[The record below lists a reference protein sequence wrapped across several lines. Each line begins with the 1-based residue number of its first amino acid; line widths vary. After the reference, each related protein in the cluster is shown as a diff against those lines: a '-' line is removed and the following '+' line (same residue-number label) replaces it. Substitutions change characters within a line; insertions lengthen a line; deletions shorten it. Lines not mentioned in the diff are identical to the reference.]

1 MPNLELNQI
10 LMLSDLFPDPKS
22 GESITFD
29 FSKAKKFD
37 PLPMLMT
44 GSMIRRYRGKYPLTS
59 FHITGLDGTGKCY
72 AGTMGYFKYISEKID
87 YGKAPGE
94 ARGSTSYIPITSIS
108 LSGLQDDAI
117 KNGSS
122 LAIGDLIEKKASQLA
137 SVIDRGNTELHKL
150 LTYLIR
156 EMLRNTPEH
165 AHVFEMWICGQ
176 YWPSYKLAEIAIIDE
191 GIGIF
196 RSLSSNHAH
205 SAYIKT
211 NLDALTWSLK
221 AGISDAF
228 QPGHSQGTYFPD
240 VWSNS
245 GFVLYMVQNIC
256 RKLNGSFCLISG
268 EDAIL
273 IDNHGVNQKKAKFDG
288 TAIRIRVPI
297 NRIVN
302 AQIIINEIAGQGEE
316 EAATILNAFNKAS
329 IPSKGLIVH

>member
-1 MPNLELNQI
+1 
-10 LMLSDLFPDPKS
+10 
-22 GESITFD
+22 
-29 FSKAKKFD
+29 
-37 PLPMLMT
+37 MLMT

-211 NLDALTWSLK
+211 NLDASSSIKHKSGCFKPQTISIYKQLPPSYFAVSKFQSVLLSL
-221 AGISDAF
+221 
-228 QPGHSQGTYFPD
+228 H
-240 VWSNS
+240 
-245 GFVLYMVQNIC
+245 VLYS
-256 RKLNGSFCLISG
+256 LFG
-268 EDAIL
+268 
-273 IDNHGVNQKKAKFDG
+273 
-288 TAIRIRVPI
+288 
-297 NRIVN
+297 
-302 AQIIINEIAGQGEE
+302 
-316 EAATILNAFNKAS
+316 
-329 IPSKGLIVH
+329 